1 MANPFKWEHLL
12 YGLAGLTIGAL
23 LGYFVGVFLMAIAV
37 SSASFMANATLAQF
51 FGYRFSDF
59 PLIFTFLGAAIGL
72 FIGLIYSHEKDE
84 NKPQVIAVPQ
94 QQQK

>member
-1 MANPFKWEHLL
+1 
-12 YGLAGLTIGAL
+12 
-23 LGYFVGVFLMAIAV
+23 MAITV

-72 FIGLIYSHEKDE
+72 FIGLIYSHEKDRQAS
-84 NKPQVIAVPQ
+84 PR
-94 QQQK
+94 

>member
-12 YGLAGLTIGAL
+12 YGLAGLAIGAL
-23 LGYFVGVFLMAIAV
+23 LGYFIGVFLMVISI
-37 SSASFMANATLAQF
+37 SSASFMANTTLAQF

-72 FIGLIYSHEKDE
+72 FIGLVYSHEKDTA
-84 NKPQVIAVPQ
+84 QA

>member
-72 FIGLIYSHEKDE
+72 FIGLIYSTHEKDSGQ
-84 NKPQVIAVPQ
+84 PQVIVVPQ
-94 QQQK
+94 QQK